1 MDTFLSEDL
10 KKSLAEIGEADIV
23 VGIPSYNNARTIGHV
38 VRAASAGLAQYF
50 SNYRCVILN
59 SDGGSKDNTRD
70 VVLQSEHD
78 VSSLLLVSSHK
89 VNPIQRVSS
98 PYVGL
103 PGKGSAFRAVFAA
116 ACQLK
121 AKACVVVDSDL
132 RSIAPHWIE
141 LLAKP
146 VLDRNMDFIAP
157 YYQRHKYD
165 GTITNGIIYPMTRS
179 LFGKRIRQPIG
190 GDFGFSGR
198 LAQRYLEKDVWETDV
213 ARFGIDIWMTLTAAA
228 EDFQVGQS
236 YLGAKL
242 HDAKDP
248 GADLSN
254 MFRQVVGSIFAL
266 METYEPVWKNV
277 QGSAA
282 VPMFG
287 FPFEVGVEPIAVNV
301 ERMIKAYAQGVND
314 LREIYGGFLSPAT
327 REELVACAAKS
338 GDEFRFPDPLWVRV
352 IYEFAVAHRNRA
364 IDRGHLMQSLVPLY
378 MGRTA
383 SFVIE
388 MRDAGPLEVEERIDQ
403 LAAVFEQEKPYLMER
418 WGASPQKEQSHA
430 KPA

>member
-1 MDTFLSEDL
+1 
-10 KKSLAEIGEADIV
+10 
-23 VGIPSYNNARTIGHV
+23 
-38 VRAASAGLAQYF
+38 
-50 SNYRCVILN
+50 
-59 SDGGSKDNTRD
+59 
-70 VVLQSEHD
+70 
-78 VSSLLLVSSHK
+78 
-89 VNPIQRVSS
+89 
-98 PYVGL
+98 
-103 PGKGSAFRAVFAA
+103 
-116 ACQLK
+116 
-121 AKACVVVDSDL
+121 
-132 RSIAPHWIE
+132 
-141 LLAKP
+141 
-146 VLDRNMDFIAP
+146 
-157 YYQRHKYD
+157 
-165 GTITNGIIYPMTRS
+165 
-179 LFGKRIRQPIG
+179 
-190 GDFGFSGR
+190 
-198 LAQRYLEKDVWETDV
+198 
-213 ARFGIDIWMTLTAAA
+213 
-228 EDFQVGQS
+228 
-236 YLGAKL
+236 
-242 HDAKDP
+242 
-248 GADLSN
+248 
-254 MFRQVVGSIFAL
+254 
-266 METYEPVWKNV
+266 VWKNV